1 MYHMFAAL
9 NPVLHSK
16 IRLAIVSL
24 LVKEDSQE
32 FNQILIKTNASAG
45 NLSVQ
50 LQKLQKLGY
59 IEITKQF
66 RDNYPL
72 TICKI
77 TLKGTEAY
85 FEYAEAL
92 KSYI

>member
-1 MYHMFAAL
+1 MFAAL